1 MIRKTLATATFVA
14 CIVLSAMAA
23 QASERSGSFF
33 GVSGKSTS
41 GGVTVS
47 KDAEGY
53 IVTLGSNFSFSGAPD
68 PKIGFGS
75 NGQFVNGTLVGLLQ
89 SNNGSQSF
97 RVPAHIDVSQF
108 NEVHL
113 WCEQFSVGLGV
124 APIN

>member
-1 MIRKTLATATFVA
+1 MIRKTIATVAFAATVMA
-14 CIVLSAMAA
+14 STIAA
-23 QASERSGSFF
+23 QAGDRSGSFF
-33 GVSGKSTS
+33 GVSGKTTT

-47 KDAEGY
+47 QDSQGY
-53 IVTLGSNFSFSGAPD
+53 IVTLASNFSFSGAPD

-75 NGQFVNGTLVGLLQ
+75 NGQYVDGTLIGLLK

-97 RVPAHIDVSQF
+97 RVPAHIDINQF

-113 WCEQFSVGLGV
+113 WCEQYSVGLGV

>member
-1 MIRKTLATATFVA
+1 MIRKTLATVTFA
-14 CIVLSAMAA
+14 ASIALSAIAA
-23 QASERSGSFF
+23 QAGDRAGSFY
-33 GVSGKSTS
+33 GVSGKTTS

-47 KDAEGY
+47 RDSQGY
-53 IVTLGSNFSFSGAPD
+53 IVTLASNFSFSGAPD

-75 NGQFVNGTLVGLLQ
+75 NGRYVDGTLIGLLK
-89 SNNGSQSF
+89 SNNGTQSF

-113 WCEQFSVGLGV
+113 WCEKFAVGLGV

>member
-1 MIRKTLATATFVA
+1 MIRKTIATLAFTASIA
-14 CIVLSAMAA
+14 ASAISA
-23 QASERSGSFF
+23 QAGDRSGSFF
-33 GVSGKSTS
+33 GVSGKSTT

-47 KDAEGY
+47 KDAQGY
-53 IVTLGSNFSFSGAPD
+53 VVTLGPNFAFSGAPD

-75 NGQFVNGTLVGLLQ
+75 NGQYTSGTLIGLLK

-97 RVPAHIDVSQF
+97 RVPAHIDVNQF

-113 WCEQFSVGLGV
+113 WCEQYSVGLGV

>member
-1 MIRKTLATATFVA
+1 MIRKTLATVAFVA
-14 CIVLSAMAA
+14 SIAASSIAA
-23 QASERSGSFF
+23 QAGDRSGSFS
-33 GVSGKSTS
+33 GVSGKTTS

-47 KDAEGY
+47 RDAQGY
-53 IVTLGSNFSFSGAPD
+53 IVTLGSDFTFSGAPD

-75 NGQFVNGTLVGLLQ
+75 NGQYTRGTLIGLLQ

-97 RVPAHIDVSQF
+97 RVPAHIDINQF

-113 WCEQFSVGLGV
+113 WCEQYSVGLGV

>member
-14 CIVLSAMAA
+14 SIALSAIAA
-23 QASERSGSFF
+23 QAGDRSGSFF
-33 GVSGKSTS
+33 GVSGKSTT

-47 KDAEGY
+47 KDAQGY
-53 IVTLGSNFSFSGAPD
+53 VVTLGPDFNFSGAPD

-75 NGQFVNGTLVGLLQ
+75 NGQYANGTLIGLLR

-97 RVPAHIDVSQF
+97 RVPGHIDVSQF

-113 WCEQFSVGLGV
+113 WCELYSVGLGV

>member
-14 CIVLSAMAA
+14 SIALSAIAA
-23 QASERSGSFF
+23 QAADRSGSFF
-33 GVSGKSTS
+33 GVSGKSTT

-47 KDAEGY
+47 RDAQGY
-53 IVTLGSNFSFSGAPD
+53 IVTLAPNFSFSGAPD

-75 NGQFVNGTLVGLLQ
+75 NGQYVDGTLIGLLK

-97 RVPAHIDVSQF
+97 RVPAHIDVNQF

-113 WCEQFSVGLGV
+113 WCEKFSVGLGV